1 MSYSLFSKTRKTR
14 IVLLIANLD
23 IATVLYQLLQKKTLL
38 IVSREERDIK
48 NSAEDWNN
56 GEVNLRK
63 VVH

>member
-1 MSYSLFSKTRKTR
+1 MF
-14 IVLLIANLD
+14 LIANLD

-56 GEVNLRK
+56 TEVNSRK
-63 VVH
+63 VFLH